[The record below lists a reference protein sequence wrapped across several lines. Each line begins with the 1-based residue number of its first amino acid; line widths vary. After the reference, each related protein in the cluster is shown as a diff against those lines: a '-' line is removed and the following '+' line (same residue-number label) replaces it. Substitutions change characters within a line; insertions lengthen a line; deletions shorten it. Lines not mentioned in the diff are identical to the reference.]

1 MHEVSL
7 GGVLVDYLSG
17 EARERTTYEDLR
29 QALLAWVV
37 EQKGFP
43 KSWLAAHVPVAYN
56 TDMPQESPESS
67 LHERKGAGVRT
78 ADLTIVKPGAA
89 VVGSSSQNGNT
100 NLLLLLFCPGQ
111 VYTYQREAQA
121 MARLAGFPLVAVTD
135 TRDLVL
141 FAAATGQETGK
152 GPGDFPGPEA
162 LLSLASAHP
171 LPVLAPLER
180 TMESRILHAYT
191 GLQKTCCTEN
201 CVFQGQ

>member
-7 GGVLVDYLSG
+7 GGMLIDYLSG

-43 KSWLAAHVPVAYN
+43 KSWLAAHVPYAYN
-56 TDMPQESPESS
+56 TDMPQDSPNPS
-67 LHERKGAGVRT
+67 LQEGKGSGART

-89 VVGSSSQNGNT
+89 EAGPFGQKGNT

-111 VYTYQREAQA
+111 VYTYQREALA
-121 MARLAGFPLVAVTD
+121 LARLASFPLVAVTD

-141 FAAATGQETGK
+141 FATATAQEIGTG
-152 GPGDFPGPEA
+152 PSAFPGPEA
-162 LLSLASAHP
+162 MVSLASAHP
-171 LPVLAPLER
+171 LPLLSPLEK

-201 CVFQGQ
+201 CVFQG